1 MAQAVAARREGDTF
15 QARMFWRKAVCLLD
29 PVSPITKVGFEIGP
43 KGFDDIW
50 VEYEPGRSPHDQE
63 GRPLLREHLQC
74 KWHVTPN
81 SYVHADLINPEFINA
96 DSQSLLQRAH
106 KAQLAHAPNGFG
118 ACFKLVTNWHI
129 DKDDALRPLIR
140 TRNGT
145 LRLNSLFGTFTDKS
159 KAGAIRKIWREHLGI
174 TEEQLRVLARTLAFS
189 TVSDSLDDLRE
200 SLDWRFAVVGLR
212 RIPANECTF
221 LYDDLVYQWLGQGRL
236 EFDRQSLLESCKQ
249 QGLLEKSGSRQL
261 VIGVKSFEHAF
272 DRLEDRCATV
282 LDLIH
287 FFDERP
293 IRRQED
299 WQTTLYPQLKSFL
312 IDAAKRYERIRLAL
326 DAHITLAFAAGS
338 ILNIKSGRV
347 VELEQRTIGNQIWS
361 PDDVSNDPTLPT
373 WIFEVESFCENKE
386 EIAVAVCLT
395 HDVAVAVKKFAE
407 KNLPTVGR
415 LLIAR
420 LACGAGARAVV
431 SGRHAFELAE
441 KLSFRIKEENKQAG
455 TAIHLFI
462 TGPNAFTFF
471 LGQRQPS
478 LGKLTLYE
486 FDFEGHKGGS
496 YEASL
501 SLPVKIL

>member
-1 MAQAVAARREGDTF
+1 MEGDTF

-29 PVSPITKVGFEIGP
+29 PFSPITKVGFEIGP

-50 VEYEPGRSPHDQE
+50 VEYEPDRSPHDQE

-74 KWHVTPN
+74 KWHVRPN
-81 SYVHADLINPEFINA
+81 SYAHADLINPEFINA
-96 DSQSLLQRAH
+96 NSQSLLQRAH
-106 KAQLAHAPNGFG
+106 KAQLSYAPDGFG
-118 ACFKLVTNWHI
+118 ARFKLVTNWHI

-145 LRLNSLFGTFTDKS
+145 LRLTDLFGTDTDKS
-159 KAGAIRKIWREHLGI
+159 KSGAIRKLWREHLSI
-174 TEEQLRVLARTLAFS
+174 NEDELRVLARTLAFS

-212 RIPANECTF
+212 RIPANESVF
-221 LYDDLVYQWLGQGRL
+221 PYDHLVFKWLEQGRL

-249 QGLLEKSGSRQL
+249 QSLVEKSSRSQL

-272 DRLEDRCATV
+272 DRLEDRCAAV

-312 IDAAKRYERIRLAL
+312 IDAAKSYERIRLAL

-338 ILNIKSGRV
+338 ILNIKSGRM
-347 VELEQRTIGNQIWS
+347 VELEQRTIGSQIWS
-361 PDDVSNDPTLPT
+361 PDDSLSDPALPT
-373 WIFEVESFCENKE
+373 WIFDVESFCENRE
-386 EIAVAVCLT
+386 DVAVAVCLT
-395 HDVAVAVKKFAE
+395 HDVATAVKKFAE
-407 KNLPTVGR
+407 DNLPTVGR

-420 LACGAGARAVV
+420 LTSGAGARAVAN
-431 SGRHAFELAE
+431 GRHAFELAE
-441 KLSFRIKEENKQAG
+441 KLSFRIKEERWQAG
-455 TAIHLFI
+455 IVTHLFI
-462 TGPNAFTFF
+462 AGPNAFNFF

-501 SLPVKIL
+501 SLPVKL